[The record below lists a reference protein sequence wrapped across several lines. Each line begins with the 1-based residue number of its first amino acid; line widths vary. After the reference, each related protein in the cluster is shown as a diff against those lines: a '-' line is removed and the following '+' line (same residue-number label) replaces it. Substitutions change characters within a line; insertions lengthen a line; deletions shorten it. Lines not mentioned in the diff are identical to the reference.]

1 MDPSSLILILVAA
14 VAILAMAGAFTV
26 AFRRSKRPGGVEE
39 PGFRLDDSRPPRV
52 TPVAVKVSAESEP
65 VAPREEQG
73 ESSGVTLVETQRIV
87 EISPEEGGMTRRQFF
102 NRALSGLFGSFLAI
116 MGGSSLAFFWPR
128 LTGGFGAKV
137 DAGPVD
143 DIRAQLTQP
152 DGSIAP
158 VAVSEARAYVVPI
171 SSDQL
176 GGSQFEQPGLV
187 ADGLMAMW
195 WRCVHLGCRAPWC
208 SPSAGFECPC
218 HGSKY
223 NLLGEYQAGPAPR
236 NLDRFAVEVTA
247 DGRLIIDT
255 GTIVQTP
262 RAPRGSVPYP
272 QGPSCI
278 AI

>member
-1 MDPSSLILILVAA
+1 MDPSSLILISVAA
-14 VAILAMAGAFTV
+14 LAIMATAGAFTI
-26 AFRRSKRPGGVEE
+26 AFRRSTMPDRPEDRQPRPDGIV
-39 PGFRLDDSRPPRV
+39 SRVSIP
-52 TPVAVKVSAESEP
+52 ASAEPESGPAAP
-65 VAPREEQG
+65 VGNRAETAR
-73 ESSGVTLVETQRIV
+73 VMLVERRRIAEV
-87 EISPEEGGMTRRQFF
+87 LPEEAGVTRRQFF
-102 NRALSGLFGSFLAI
+102 NRALSGLFGSFLAL
-116 MGGSSLAFFWPR
+116 MGVASLAFLWPR
-128 LTGGFGAKV
+128 LSGGFGARV

-158 VAVSEARAYVVPI
+158 LAIPQARAYVVPI
-171 SSDQL
+171 TTEEL

-223 NLLGEYQAGPAPR
+223 NLFGEYQAGPAPR
-236 NLDRFAVEVTA
+236 NLDRFAVEVTS

-262 RAPRGSVPYP
+262 RAPRDSVPYP
-272 QGPSCI
+272 RGPSCI